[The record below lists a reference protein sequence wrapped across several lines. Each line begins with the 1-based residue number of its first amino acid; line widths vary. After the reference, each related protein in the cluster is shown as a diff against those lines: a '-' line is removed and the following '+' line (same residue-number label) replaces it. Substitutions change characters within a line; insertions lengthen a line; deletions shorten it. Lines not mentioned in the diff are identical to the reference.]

1 VRYGVAFSNG
11 LRVSAAPKPDRWRL
25 IHSVFRKN
33 LLGSFESLV
42 DCIGRLHAVFDDIGM
57 RLSGGVKPRVV
68 PSTEHR
74 LMLLMA
80 VLLSLFGRVPST
92 RALLIS
98 VATFADDTLR
108 QKTFERAGPLL
119 AITQN

>member
-1 VRYGVAFSNG
+1 MYFE
-11 LRVSAAPKPDRWRL
+11 
-25 IHSVFRKN
+25 KN

-57 RLSGGVKPRVV
+57 RLSGGRQTQV

-98 VATFADDTLR
+98 VATFADETLR

>member
-1 VRYGVAFSNG
+1 
-11 LRVSAAPKPDRWRL
+11 
-25 IHSVFRKN
+25 
-33 LLGSFESLV
+33 
-42 DCIGRLHAVFDDIGM
+42 
-57 RLSGGVKPRVV
+57 
-68 PSTEHR
+68 
-74 LMLLMA
+74 MLLMA

-98 VATFADDTLR
+98 VATFADETLR